1 MARRPRL
8 VLSPFVTELEW
19 ESIRPALEEWADLIT
34 CDAPG
39 VGSEPMPEVVVLDPG
54 LRMDEAIEGLRIWRE
69 TLAARLVEWARELGW
84 DEYFVVADSYGIATG
99 VAVAEAR
106 PEAVRGVALGH
117 AALEHRYDGDRPTV
131 SPEIWDAMG
140 TLLRTDRRSFISYGL
155 AQMTQ
160 GGVTEEQARRW
171 WERFPDPDIASV
183 VWEALGSEPEQFE
196 ARLRGLEVPLLLA
209 QHVGCLVETE
219 EGFEDAVAA
228 FPEATVVRCAGAC
241 ASSDEFAAALREFC
255 ESGA

>member
-1 MARRPRL
+1 M
-8 VLSPFVTELEW
+8 
-19 ESIRPALEEWADLIT
+19 D
-34 CDAPG
+34 
-39 VGSEPMPEVVVLDPG
+39 VVLDPN
-54 LRMDEAIEGLRIWRE
+54 LSEAEAGEGLRRWRE
-69 TLAARLVEWARELGW
+69 SLATRLVERARDLGW

-99 VAVAEAR
+99 IAAAEAR

-117 AALEHRYDGDRPTV
+117 AALEHRYDGERPTV

-171 WERFPDPDIASV
+171 WERFPDPDVVSS
-183 VWEALGSEPEQFE
+183 VWEVLGARPEPFE
-196 ARLRGLEVPLLLA
+196 SRLRALEVPLLFA

-219 EGFEDAVAA
+219 EGFEDAVTA
-228 FPEATVVRCAGAC
+228 FPEATVIRCDGAC
-241 ASSDEFAAALREFC
+241 ASSPDFAEALRDFC
-255 ESGA
+255 QAIG